1 MTSPTRTLI
10 DLAARIAPR
19 YVEEALEAG
28 LRSGV
33 VTAQELEDQLGR
45 SKGRRGVA
53 ILRRYLVLDLQS
65 LARAKSHLEGR
76 FLRFCEEEGL
86 PAPEVNAFLGGYE
99 VDASWPG
106 TKVIVEL
113 DSWSFHR
120 SRAAFERDRAK
131 SQVGGPDSPG
141 LPGDRGDGQA
151 ASPRTSEAR
160 GGPPRSA
167 QLTIPSLTTPLPSAP
182 RSVPLG
188 AWCGSWSHTTHDPH
202 RNAWVGGGGGPLG
215 CRPVFAYDPTEW
227 TDLFVASAGAS
238 AALAGLV
245 FVAVSINIDRIL
257 KLPGVPER
265 ALATVLLLLGAVVVS
280 ITCLIP
286 GQSLDAL
293 GVELLAEGAIF
304 GLLTLRHSIAS
315 LPNPE
320 HISWLLSRVI
330 VAAIGTLPFA
340 IGGASLLA
348 ESGGGLY
355 WIAGGII
362 GATVGAVASA
372 WVLLVEIL
380 R

>member
-1 MTSPTRTLI
+1 M
-10 DLAARIAPR
+10 
-19 YVEEALEAG
+19 
-28 LRSGV
+28 
-33 VTAQELEDQLGR
+33 
-45 SKGRRGVA
+45 
-53 ILRRYLVLDLQS
+53 
-65 LARAKSHLEGR
+65 
-76 FLRFCEEEGL
+76 
-86 PAPEVNAFLGGYE
+86 
-99 VDASWPG
+99 
-106 TKVIVEL
+106 
-113 DSWSFHR
+113 
-120 SRAAFERDRAK
+120 
-131 SQVGGPDSPG
+131 
-141 LPGDRGDGQA
+141 
-151 ASPRTSEAR
+151 
-160 GGPPRSA
+160 
-167 QLTIPSLTTPLPSAP
+167 
-182 RSVPLG
+182 
-188 AWCGSWSHTTHDPH
+188 
-202 RNAWVGGGGGPLG
+202 
-215 CRPVFAYDPTEW
+215 FAYDPTEW

-304 GLLTLRHSIAS
+304 GFLTLRHSIAS